1 MIAAKICEDPVVWD
15 SFVESMPEASNYHR
29 WTWRQAIED
38 TFGHKAYYLAAGD
51 GSAVK
56 GVLPLFWIKSRVF
69 GQSLVSVP
77 FFSYGGVLAT
87 SAEARDSLLNAA
99 AELAAKLGAR
109 RVELRQGSVSDYGW
123 CGVSGKVMMEVDL
136 PSATGELWNR
146 LSSRLRNKIRNA
158 EKHGFRSQWGGIEN
172 VEHFYPVFAG
182 NMRNLGTPV
191 YPRSWFENLCRCAP
205 ASTRIITLWEGTK
218 PIAAAFLSSFR
229 ETMEAPWICSLP
241 EARKSYSSVL
251 LYWSFLQWAIGRGSR
266 KFDLGR
272 CTPGGGT
279 YEFKRLWGCNERPLH
294 WYYWLAPGAP
304 VPQLQKENPKFQVA
318 IRLWKHL
325 PLFVANQLGP
335 RIVRSLP

>member
-1 MIAAKICEDPVVWD
+1 
-15 SFVESMPEASNYHR
+15 
-29 WTWRQAIED
+29 
-38 TFGHKAYYLAAGD
+38 
-51 GSAVK
+51 
-56 GVLPLFWIKSRVF
+56 
-69 GQSLVSVP
+69 
-77 FFSYGGVLAT
+77 
-87 SAEARDSLLNAA
+87 
-99 AELAAKLGAR
+99 
-109 RVELRQGSVSDYGW
+109 
-123 CGVSGKVMMEVDL
+123 
-136 PSATGELWNR
+136 
-146 LSSRLRNKIRNA
+146 
-158 EKHGFRSQWGGIEN
+158 
-172 VEHFYPVFAG
+172 
-182 NMRNLGTPV
+182 MRNLGTPV

-205 ASTRIITLWEGTK
+205 ASTRIVTLWDGPK
-218 PIAAAFLSSFR
+218 PVAGAFLSSFR

-251 LYWSFLQWAIGRGSR
+251 LYWAFLQWAIEQGSR

-325 PLFVANQLGP
+325 PLCVANQLGP